1 MFEVS
6 FDILERGSILHLEAN
21 ELKVLQ
27 HWAVLDKCLQV
38 FSKQG
43 ANLKEDVDEIGSVGM
58 FAEKG
63 KETRPWVI

>member
-6 FDILERGSILHLEAN
+6 LDILERGSIFHLEAD

-27 HWAVLDKCLQV
+27 HWAVRDKCLQV